1 MVAGRMGFPRLTVT
15 DHILELDFPPQAN
28 AAFYDSE
35 GFQRVMAFIQATP
48 GLSLTQTAENLKLR
62 APLEAGMQPLKVL
75 QNSLALLEKIE
86 QQL

>member
-1 MVAGRMGFPRLTVT
+1 MIFLRRRT
-15 DHILELDFPPQAN
+15 Q
-28 AAFYDSE
+28 AFYDSE

-48 GLSLTQTAENLKLR
+48 GLSLTQSGENLKLR
-62 APLEAGMQPLKVL
+62 APLAAGMRPLEVL